1 MSDIVSIRLMGGL
14 GNQLFQIFT
23 TIAYGIKNS
32 YKIVLPYT
40 DVLRV
45 GIERPTYWEN
55 FLSALKNMT
64 TFNPGYGITNGTFV
78 RFSNVFE
85 RAFKY
90 DEMPKVNYR
99 EVLLNGYYQSHKYF
113 DHYKSTIFSMI
124 RLQKQQNLI
133 KQEFSY
139 LFPDNSHIVSM
150 HFRLGDY
157 VNIQDCHPLLTY
169 DYYERAI
176 QHVLDKRTGN
186 EKSQIIYFCQKED
199 NAMVSTIID
208 RCNNKFPE
216 VVFIKTSDDIPDWK
230 QMLLMSCCNDN
241 IIANSTFSWWGA
253 YFNTNNDK
261 IVCYPKTWFGPKL
274 THDTGDLFPKE
285 WIQIP

>member
-1 MSDIVSIRLMGGL
+1 MSDVVSIRLMGGL

-23 TIAYGIKNS
+23 TITYGIKNTR
-32 YKIVLPYT
+32 KIVLPYT

-55 FLSALKNMT
+55 FLSTLKAMT

-85 RAFKY
+85 RTFKY
-90 DEMPKVNYR
+90 EEIPTVKYR
-99 EVLLNGYYQSHKYF
+99 EVLLNGYYQSYKYF
-113 DHYKSTIFSMI
+113 DDYKATIFSI
-124 RLQKQQNLI
+124 VHLQDQKNKI
-133 KQEFSY
+133 KQEFAH
-139 LFPDNSHIVSM
+139 LFPDNTHTVSM

-169 DYYERAI
+169 EYYERAI
-176 QHVLDKRTGN
+176 RYLLDNRTV
-186 EKSQIIYFCQKED
+186 KVHIIYFCQKED
-199 NAMVSTIID
+199 NSTVSTIID
-208 RCNNKFPE
+208 KLHDKFPE
-216 VVFIKTSDDIPDWK
+216 VVFIKASDDIPDWK
-230 QMLLMSCCNDN
+230 QMLIMSCCYDN

-253 YFNTNNDK
+253 YFNTHNDK
-261 IVCYPKTWFGPKL
+261 IVCYPKTWFGPRL
-274 THDTGDLFPKE
+274 EHDTIDLFPKE